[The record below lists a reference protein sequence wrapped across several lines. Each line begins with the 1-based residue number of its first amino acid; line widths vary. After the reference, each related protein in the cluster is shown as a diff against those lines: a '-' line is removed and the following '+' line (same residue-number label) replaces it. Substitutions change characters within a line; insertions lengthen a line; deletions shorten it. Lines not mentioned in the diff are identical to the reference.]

1 MIDKNQY
8 GILSCVQS
16 RNDMEWEA
24 LRPCE
29 SFFSFKEREVHA
41 KEEHTMSFTR
51 ELSGNMIHSRTEDTL
66 EMD

>member
-8 GILSCVQS
+8 GILPYVQS

-29 SFFSFKEREVHA
+29 SFLVSK
-41 KEEHTMSFTR
+41 KGKDMLKKNTP
-51 ELSGNMIHSRTEDTL
+51 
-66 EMD
+66 